1 MKKIVAIDL
10 FCGVGGLT
18 HGLIKAGIDVRAGID
33 NDGTCK
39 FAYEKNNSSEFI
51 KESIRNIKGKNLK
64 KYYKGA
70 DVKVLVGCAPC
81 QTFST
86 HSTKLRKQFDLKK
99 DKRWNLLT
107 EFSRFIDD
115 LKPHIVSMEN
125 VPLLLK
131 QKVFIDFKNNLLK
144 SGYEVSYEI
153 VNCSKYGMPQNRR
166 RLVLLASKMGKI
178 EIPKPNNKIKTVN
191 NKINSLHAPKL
202 ILVDPVFFLKWTLGV
217 TSIRS

>member
-107 EFSRFIDD
+107 EFSR
-115 LKPHIVSMEN
+115 
-125 VPLLLK
+125 
-131 QKVFIDFKNNLLK
+131 
-144 SGYEVSYEI
+144 
-153 VNCSKYGMPQNRR
+153 
-166 RLVLLASKMGKI
+166 RL
-178 EIPKPNNKIKTVN
+178 
-191 NKINSLHAPKL
+191 
-202 ILVDPVFFLKWTLGV
+202 
-217 TSIRS
+217 